1 VKGPLDAFV
10 AVRPLDFLSFRQ
22 VLNFRYL
29 ALSSLKAATWPL
41 QFRALPMPPNEVLY
55 VGRPSIGDREAFLS
69 RVKVMLDNKWLSNN
83 GPFVREFELQ
93 LADALGVPHV
103 IATCNAT
110 AAIQV
115 ASRALGLSGEVIV
128 PSFTFIATVHALHW
142 MGLTP
147 VFADI
152 DPVSHNIAPL
162 ELESLITPRTSAIV
176 GVHLWGRGCDTT
188 AIEGI
193 AQANKLRVMY
203 DASHAFGCSLGGRMI
218 GGFGECEVFSF
229 HATKFINCFEGG
241 AIATRN
247 DDLAHTLRKMRNFG
261 FCGYDDTASIGINAK
276 MSEVSAA
283 MGLTNLESIDR
294 FVAANQANHQAY
306 RRGLAGLPGI
316 RLLEFDPAEH
326 ANFHYVVIEVDPHEA
341 GISRDALLEQLHC
354 KNVIARRYFWPG
366 CHRME
371 PYRSLAATE
380 GVRLPHTERV
390 ADRVVVLPT
399 GESVAV
405 ETVARVCQMISE
417 AMAEA
422 VA

>member
-1 VKGPLDAFV
+1 
-10 AVRPLDFLSFRQ
+10 
-22 VLNFRYL
+22 
-29 ALSSLKAATWPL
+29 
-41 QFRALPMPPNEVLY
+41 MPPDEVLH
-55 VGRPSIGDREAFLS
+55 VGRPSIGDRGAFLS
-69 RVKVMLDNKWLSNN
+69 RVNVMLDNKWLSNN
-83 GPFVREFELQ
+83 GPFVQEFELR
-93 LADALGVPHV
+93 LAEALGVPHV

-142 MGLTP
+142 LGLTP

-152 DPVSHNIAPL
+152 DPVSHNIDPL
-162 ELESLITPRTSAIV
+162 ELQSLITPQTSAIV
-176 GVHLWGRGCDTT
+176 GVHLWGRGCDVT

-203 DASHAFGCSLGGRMI
+203 DASHAFGCSLGGWMI

-247 DDLAHTLRKMRNFG
+247 DDLAHTLRQMRNFG
-261 FCGYDDTASIGINAK
+261 FRGYDDTASIGINAK

-316 RLLEFDPAEH
+316 RLLEFDPAERG
-326 ANFHYVVIEVDPHEA
+326 NFQYVVIEVDQHEA
-341 GISRDALLEQLHC
+341 GISRDALLDHLHRR
-354 KNVIARRYFWPG
+354 NVIARRYFWPG

-371 PYRSLAATE
+371 PYRSWAATA
-380 GVRLPHTERV
+380 GFRLPHTERV
-390 ADRVVVLPT
+390 ADRVLVLPT
-399 GESVAV
+399 GESVTV
-405 ETVARVCQMISE
+405 ETVGRVCQMISE
-417 AMAEA
+417 AMAET